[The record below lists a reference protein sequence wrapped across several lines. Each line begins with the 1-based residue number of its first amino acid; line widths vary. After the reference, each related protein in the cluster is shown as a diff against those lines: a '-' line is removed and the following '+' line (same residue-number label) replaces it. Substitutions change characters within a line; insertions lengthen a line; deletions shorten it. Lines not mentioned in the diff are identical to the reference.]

1 MWATVDRRMGVASRS
16 PRNGDGKEEEE
27 VVRNAKSKSD
37 ASDANGRKLQ
47 RKIER
52 VRKRKREGVEGQ

>member
-1 MWATVDRRMGVASRS
+1 MGVASRS